1 MIQNIAIIGA
11 GISGLSAA
19 RNLVEGNNIILFDKS
34 RGVGGRMST
43 RYSEAYEFDHGAQY
57 FTAKDKRFKALLS
70 SKISEDVIKPWESR
84 AFYKK
89 DNKLTPDTGEF
100 RYVSQPRMNSFA
112 KKLSKDLNIRLNS
125 KVSSIYR
132 DLKKWVVETSDG
144 KAYKNFD
151 IVILALPNQQAL
163 SLMPPET
170 SYFDEVQKTQMDPC
184 FALMVGFKKKY
195 DFGWDSLRLNNNI
208 NSWLAVNSSKPGRS
222 DDLTTLVIHSEVE
235 WSKKNKSS
243 DKSWIQNQMAS
254 AASKTCGIDISRAHY
269 KVIHRW
275 MFASVSKS
283 SSKGCF
289 YDHSLNIA
297 TCGDW
302 CNGGRV
308 EGAYI
313 SGLMAANIIKEKF

>member
-1 MIQNIAIIGA
+1 MTQNIAIVGA

-19 RNLVEGNNIILFDKS
+19 RKLIEKHNVTIFDKS

-57 FTAKDKRFKALLS
+57 FTAKDKRFKMILS
-70 SKISEDVIKPWESR
+70 SETFEDVIKPWDSR

-89 DNKLTPDTGEF
+89 ENDLIPDTGGF
-100 RYVSQPRMNSFA
+100 RYVSYPRMNSFA
-112 KKLSKDLNIRLNS
+112 KKLSKGLNISLNS
-125 KVSSIYR
+125 NVSSIHK
-132 DLKKWVVETSDG
+132 DKEKWVLETADG
-144 KAYKNFD
+144 KVYRGFD
-151 IVILALPNQQAL
+151 LVILALPNQQAI
-163 SLMPPET
+163 SLMPIET
-170 SYFDEVQKTQMDPC
+170 NYFKKVKEVEMDPC
-184 FALMVGFKKKY
+184 FALMIGLKKKY

-222 DDLTTLVIHSEVE
+222 TDQTALVIHSAVE
-235 WSKKNKSS
+235 WSKKNKSG
-243 DKSWIQNQMAS
+243 DITWVQDQMEA
-254 AASKTCGIDISRAHY
+254 AASKTCGIDISEAHH

-275 MFASVSKS
+275 MFASVSKPS
-283 SSKGCF
+283 SEGYF
-289 YDHSLNIA
+289 YDHSLKIA

-313 SGLMAANIIKEKF
+313 SGLMVAKIIEGVV